1 MEAFEH
7 FDDAFLVGLLDTD
20 VVVADREQS
29 LIVIALDSDVYD
41 GVLPARDALN
51 RPPVDDR

>member
-41 GVLPARDALN
+41 GVLSARDALN